1 MNEKEQAINRLL
13 VQLFHDVLR
22 IEEQHLGIG
31 RSKVGLSLKELHV
44 IDTVAHCQQTADNQ
58 PTRIAQRLGVTPG
71 TLTTSIN
78 LLVKKGYLARTRDE
92 KDGRIKRIALTE
104 KGENANLAHRRF
116 HEEMVQEVLHTLTP
130 EESQT
135 FVRGL
140 DCVDKFFEK
149 KYRKGVIVP

>member
-1 MNEKEQAINRLL
+1 MDEKEQMMNRFL
-13 VQLFHDVLR
+13 VQLLHDVLR
-22 IEEQHLGIG
+22 IEEQSLSQHPEAN
-31 RSKVGLSLKELHV
+31 LSLKELHV

-71 TLTTSIN
+71 TLTTAIN
-78 LLVKKGYLARTRDE
+78 MLVKKGYLARTRDE

-104 KGENANLAHRRF
+104 KGEHANIAHRRF
-116 HEEMVQEVLHTLTP
+116 HEEMVREVLHTLTP
-130 EESQT
+130 EESQI